1 MTLIAIIRDYV
12 MIKINVFLKIAMVL
26 INTQIIKV
34 QTVYFLN
41 LNIFCYT
48 TLLDILKWYHT

>member
-1 MTLIAIIRDYV
+1 

>member
-1 MTLIAIIRDYV
+1 

-41 LNIFCYT
+41 LNIFCYI